1 MNRDEIRA
9 EFDRFIEFPEGSDG
23 KFVTTVSAQLFAE
36 HVVEMVVRLEH
47 ETRAK
52 AMAMTRDEMKALALH
67 HGFTE
72 RLQPDGGMNLSPY
85 VYETL
90 EKVLRIGELK
100 ARQELN
106 TELLALNKWK
116 GRALAQDGDG
126 RTVAEVEKDAMTRE
140 RAACLQV
147 LDRPHWKQ
155 IVNNE
160 LKRRADEIRARGT
173 PG

>member
-9 EFDRFIEFPEGSDG
+9 EFDKFIEFPDGSDG

-36 HVVEMVVRLEH
+36 HVAEMVVRLEH

-52 AMAMTRDEMKALALH
+52 AMAMTHDELKALALR

-72 RLQPDGGMNLSPY
+72 RLQPDGGMDLNPY
-85 VYETL
+85 VYEVL

-106 TELLALNKWK
+106 AELLTLNKWK
-116 GRALAQDGDG
+116 GLALAKDGDG
-126 RTVAEVEKDAMTRE
+126 RTVAEVEKDAAARE
-140 RAACLQV
+140 RAACLRIV
-147 LDRPHWKQ
+147 EAPHWKQ
-155 IVNNE
+155 IVSSE
-160 LKRRADEIRARGT
+160 MRRRADVIRARG
-173 PG
+173 